1 MNPCKWAALALF
13 GWCAASTVV
22 AVFTGKFIDG
32 WRDACADHAARN
44 MPRYQQFDVEPRY
57 VEAEIPGLETA
68 FAAAPY
74 DQERP

>member
-1 MNPCKWAALALF
+1 MNPYKWATFALF
-13 GWCAASTVV
+13 SWCAASTVV

-57 VEAEIPGLETA
+57 VASEWDRIATELEVQ
-68 FAAAPY
+68 P
-74 DQERP
+74 